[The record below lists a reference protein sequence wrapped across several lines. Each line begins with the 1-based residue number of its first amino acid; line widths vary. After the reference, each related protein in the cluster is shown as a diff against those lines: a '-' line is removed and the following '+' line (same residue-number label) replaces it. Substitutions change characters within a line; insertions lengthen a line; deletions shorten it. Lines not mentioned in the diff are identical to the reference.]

1 MADELSADV
10 GALIEDALES
20 YHVPL
25 AQVSDLYQGVVHR
38 PVPTDVAP
46 EAATAPVAAA
56 ATTAGAGPST
66 APIAGK
72 RGRGSDDNVDPLI
85 KKVRADAPLLSAMDS
100 IQSFKLEFLDG
111 IDDLMRYVA
120 SCMYKINNQPLD
132 THMYKLCFDRL
143 LRTRAFLENCS
154 D

>member
-10 GALIEDALES
+10 SALIDEAFRS

-25 AQVSDLYQGVVHR
+25 AQMSDLYQGVVHG
-38 PVPTDVAP
+38 PMPTDVAP
-46 EAATAPVAAA
+46 EAAAAPVAAA

-72 RGRGSDDNVDPLI
+72 RGRESDDNVHPLI
-85 KKVRADAPLLSAMDS
+85 KKVRADAHLLSTMDS
-100 IQSFKLEFLDG
+100 IQSLKLEFLDG
-111 IDDLMRYVA
+111 IDDLMRFMA
-120 SCMYKINNQPLD
+120 SRIYKINNQPLD

-143 LRTRAFLENCS
+143 SRTRAFLENCS